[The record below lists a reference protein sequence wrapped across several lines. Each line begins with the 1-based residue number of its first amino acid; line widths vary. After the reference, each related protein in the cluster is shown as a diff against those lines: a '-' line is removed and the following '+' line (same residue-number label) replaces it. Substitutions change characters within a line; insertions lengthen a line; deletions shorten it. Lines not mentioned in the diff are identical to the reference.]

1 MEYFNLKN
9 AGDSAIVK
17 ILHTSINTI
26 EQKYIHSI
34 NIAGKNNK
42 IKCNINDCL
51 LCQDARFK
59 EKYLY
64 IYIHLFDYTDNK
76 EKVWV
81 RSNKILEDLQTI
93 VNNWGN
99 LCDCVLKITRD
110 TYEYPKYSI
119 QPVNPDKY
127 KAVDVSKYIDQKV
140 AYRFMKTRSNEELQ
154 EFIDTG
160 DLPEHK
166 KNNDYMKKSEYTNNS
181 FTQNSIESQPQFKH
195 HVQSDFE
202 SIVDNDED
210 PFI

>member
-1 MEYFNLKN
+1 MEFFNLKN

-17 ILHTSINTI
+17 ILHTSIKTI

-42 IKCNINDCL
+42 IKCNINDCP

-110 TYEYPKYSI
+110 TDAYPKYSV

-127 KAVDVSKYIDQKV
+127 KAIDVSKYIDQKV

-154 EFIDTG
+154 EFINTG

-166 KNNDYMKKSEYTNNS
+166 KNNDYVKKSEYTDNS
-181 FTQNSIESQPQFKH
+181 FIQNSAESQQQFKNNIQPQF
-195 HVQSDFE
+195 E
-202 SIVDNDED
+202 SITDDED